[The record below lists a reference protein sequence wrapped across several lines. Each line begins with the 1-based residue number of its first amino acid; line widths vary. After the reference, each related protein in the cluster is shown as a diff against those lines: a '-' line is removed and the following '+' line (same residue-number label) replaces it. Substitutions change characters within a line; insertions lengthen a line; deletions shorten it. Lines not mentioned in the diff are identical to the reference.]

1 MRHQAASGCPC
12 QCQQVSNL
20 LPAPSQEMGWAAPG
34 KEEKQ
39 RPMAKA
45 WPPGTTCPC
54 PRAQTATSVKSQKKT
69 QQAHPNPP
77 HPSRETGFTIDL
89 TVIPDLASKGPAPC
103 RSPGTLKCQPPT
115 FFYSWPL
122 LPMFRSPRLWN
133 KKHWAPQRPLWR
145 GLFPLVLLMWYSR
158 SQG

>member
-1 MRHQAASGCPC
+1 MRHQAASGYPC

-54 PRAQTATSVKSQKKT
+54 PRAQTATSVRSQKET

-77 HPSRETGFTIDL
+77 HPSREMGFTIDL

-103 RSPGTLKCQPPT
+103 RSPGILKCQPPPPP
-115 FFYSWPL
+115 FFTPGPSCPCSEA
-122 LPMFRSPRLWN
+122 PGSGIRNIGHHSAPCGGGFSLW
-133 KKHWAPQRPLWR
+133 
-145 GLFPLVLLMWYSR
+145 YY
-158 SQG
+158 